1 MKKVRTSQGEG
12 KLENCQLCNRHHD
25 LNECKVFSD
34 MVVAE
39 KSKFLAK
46 QKLCY
51 GCYESIS
58 AKHTV
63 RTCPKRRTCKICLGK
78 HPTSLHGF
86 QYKKKDGT
94 TKSNSQHQERSVT
107 SNCANVDDIQC
118 KSTGTEDVHNM

>member
-25 LNECKVFSD
+25 LDECKVFSD

-39 KSKFLAK
+39 RSKFLAK

-58 AKHTV
+58 AKQTL
-63 RTCPKRRTCKICLGK
+63 RTCPKEEHVRSALGSILLVYMVSSTKRRMGQQKAIPNINKGL
-78 HPTSLHGF
+78 
-86 QYKKKDGT
+86 
-94 TKSNSQHQERSVT
+94 
-107 SNCANVDDIQC
+107 
-118 KSTGTEDVHNM
+118 